1 MTAPWPRARP
11 EAGNRAVVKTTAEDF
26 QVVELPAVAPCG
38 SGEHLWLNVRKRGLS
53 TAAAAEWLAAAFAV
67 PETAVGYAGMKDKHA
82 VTEQWFSVQTPR
94 DADGLPAHPDI
105 ELLAAARHS
114 RKLRRGDLA
123 GNRFRIRLRAV
134 AGETW
139 PAALAAARDAGV
151 PNYFGSQRFGR
162 DNLERA
168 RRWLPARRRRRL
180 SAFRR
185 GLYLS
190 VLRSFLF
197 NEVLAWRVANGSWNE
212 IVPGERPLDLPAPA
226 QAAGCAGADRPGAEQ
241 VPSGPL
247 WGRGRPAVTDAALA
261 MESRALAPHGA
272 LCEGLEHAGLR
283 QERRSLVLRA
293 ADLSWHADADALEVS
308 FSLPPGTYATALL
321 GEAFTLSDG
330 SGVRP

>member
-26 QVVELPAVAPCG
+26 QVVELPAVTPSG

-53 TAAAAEWLAAAFAV
+53 TAATAQCLAAAYAV

-82 VTEQWFSVQTPR
+82 VAEQWFSVQTPR
-94 DADGLPAHPDI
+94 DADAVPGDPAI

-114 RKLRRGDLA
+114 RKLRRGELA

-139 PAALAAARDAGV
+139 PAALATARDTGV

-162 DNLERA
+162 DNLEAA
-168 RRWLPARRRRRL
+168 RRWLPQRRRRRV

-197 NEVLAWRVANGSWNE
+197 NEVLALRVANGSWNE
-212 IVPGERPLDLPAPA
+212 IVPGERPLDLP
-226 QAAGCAGADRPGAEQ
+226 GAER

-247 WGRGRPAVTDAALA
+247 WGRGRPLVSDEALA
-261 MESRALAPHGA
+261 LESRALAPHGA

-293 ADLSWHADADALEVS
+293 PDLCWHLDTDAVEVS

-321 GEAFTLSDG
+321 GEAFTLTDG
-330 SGVRP
+330 SGAGA